1 MALLSHTVGE
11 ISFKFPPHVVA
22 RTIRVNIN
30 QQVPAPDGKARL
42 AILQVHLRS
51 TPCHDDVSLSE
62 LATNATAGFTG
73 AEVSACCQ
81 EAAFA
86 ALREH
91 FQRKEEQEEV
101 VMAADDSNK
110 EEHGGGE
117 SEGDSKEADSSGGPV
132 VCMRH
137 LLAAASRTSP
147 LLADPLAA
155 ARYADDFSMNK

>member
-1 MALLSHTVGE
+1 MFMHNSCPLACSHL
-11 ISFKFPPHVVA
+11 H
-22 RTIRVNIN
+22 
-30 QQVPAPDGKARL
+30 QVPAPDVDARL

-51 TPCHDDVSLSE
+51 TPCHADVSLSE

-91 FQRKEEQEEV
+91 FQQK
-101 VMAADDSNK
+101 
-110 EEHGGGE
+110 GE
-117 SEGDSKEADSSGGPV
+117 KGEMEPALTADSGHKKHKERSDGANKVNGEDSDGSEGPV

-137 LLAAASRTSP
+137 LLAAASRTAP
-147 LLADPLAA
+147 LLADPVAA
-155 ARYADDFSMNK
+155 ARYADDFSLNK